1 MQFVGQVRIRL
12 ISHMIKDISKDLQ
25 KLLKYFHGTA
35 IEIFFVLP
43 SPGTYPA
50 TFSLDLKDSEL

>member
-1 MQFVGQVRIRL
+1 
-12 ISHMIKDISKDLQ
+12 MIKDISKDLQ
-25 KLLKYFHGTA
+25 KLLKYFHGSA